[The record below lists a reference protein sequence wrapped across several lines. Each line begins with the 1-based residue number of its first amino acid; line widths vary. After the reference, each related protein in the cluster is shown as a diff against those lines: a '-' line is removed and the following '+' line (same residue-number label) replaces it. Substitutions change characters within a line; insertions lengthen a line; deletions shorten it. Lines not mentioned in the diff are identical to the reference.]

1 MYRALA
7 SPARKQDITRT
18 GNIYTLTFEKFLIF
32 RNGIKSCVSILCLVG
47 YAESFNCKGSIISA
61 VIEVC
66 TANIREIFHIPL
78 YGVTKNAGIM
88 IFLLKI

>member
-47 YAESFNCKGSIISA
+47 YAELFNGKGSIIS
-61 VIEVC
+61 VFVKVHD
-66 TANIREIFHIPL
+66 ANIIKLIIL
-78 YGVTKNAGIM
+78 SI
-88 IFLLKI
+88 